1 MRNIVLILFLIQFY
15 HVFAQQSPVDSLCI
29 ATVNTDVITVQEL
42 KLCEQKFKA
51 SVILDYKTM
60 YNVNYD
66 ENFWN
71 STSLG
76 ESPAQLLRKKA
87 LNEAIEIKIQQ
98 QLAREMGLIKDISY
112 KAFLEDY
119 KNENLRRKGD
129 IINHKVI
136 YGPTQLTE
144 ENYFNYIFSNVV
156 LRLKQK
162 LYRSKFN
169 HSETQ
174 LRLLYDNEKDSLYKL
189 PDLFIV
195 RQITFTPDKMHVEKQ
210 LKKQKVIDKLI
221 QTIQNLC
228 SSDFQDSIEIV
239 EHDWHIATKT
249 LTFDPTVYQVL
260 EGEEQAEILSLF
272 KQVETGKFSRVSVIP
287 DGYRLYQI
295 LQRKIMGYK
304 SFSSVRNI
312 IETQYMNTCYNNYI
326 HNLLQNCI
334 IVQY

>member
-195 RQITFTPDKMHVEKQ
+195 RQITFTPDKMHAEKQ